1 MRGRSVSAT
10 WFSSLV
16 RPPVPRSPFLDG
28 DAYVQMTGAIQTIA
42 AALKEANAELRH
54 VVRTVVYIVDMAD
67 ADHVARA
74 HREAFGDARLA
85 STLVQ
90 VAALTPAAALV
101 EVEVTAIVHD

>member
-54 VVRTVVYIVDMAD
+54 VVRTVVYIVDWWKQITSP
-67 ADHVARA
+67 VLTGRRSVTRGSPARWC
-74 HREAFGDARLA
+74 RLPH
-85 STLVQ
+85 SRPPPLWSRWK
-90 VAALTPAAALV
+90 
-101 EVEVTAIVHD
+101 